1 MSRAQLPMEFT
12 SSPKAGQPR
21 HTVTHIPRSNPT
33 GPCKHNSALVR
44 IPVLVARDPRSMQP
58 ETAARRAGDCHVV
71 HRVWSINDPS
81 ARYTTKDEQRKLP
94 GSRNQT
100 VSVVSGTQR
109 VGGW

>member
-1 MSRAQLPMEFT
+1 MQ
-12 SSPKAGQPR
+12 
-21 HTVTHIPRSNPT
+21 N
-33 GPCKHNSALVR
+33 NSALVR